1 MSEPEHCQN
10 EKREEEKLSFFVD
23 LSPEK
28 KTQVG
33 THMRTKGKVLS
44 LVIRSPDK
52 FQAGYLLRGIY

>member
-10 EKREEEKLSFFVD
+10 EKKEEEKLSFFVD

-33 THMRTKGKVLS
+33 QCQYTAETKS
-44 LVIRSPDK
+44 CT
-52 FQAGYLLRGIY
+52 GYYCEAKSRKKGTL